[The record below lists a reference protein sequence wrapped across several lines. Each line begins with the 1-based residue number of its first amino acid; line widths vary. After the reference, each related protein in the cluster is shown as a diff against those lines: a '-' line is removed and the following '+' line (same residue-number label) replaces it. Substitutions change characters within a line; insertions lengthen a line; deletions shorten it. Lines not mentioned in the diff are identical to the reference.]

1 MKVEFE
7 TVINGMAQYI
17 NDELYPRMN
26 DLQEFSARVL
36 VGRVINNVDNIKN
49 ALLSNGFLRTFAI
62 IDSDG
67 MVDIYSLGKD
77 VKRELSKKEKITFDI
92 PFFGKMTF
100 KPCDVDSLYY
110 IITGEEMPNYDNN

>member
-7 TVINGMAQYI
+7 TVIDGMAQYI

-49 ALLSNGFLRTFAI
+49 TLLSNGFLRTFAI

-67 MVDIYSLGKD
+67 MVDIYSLAKD